1 METLLTLLMEF
12 MSKVLGAVQTRHS
25 QNKRTEDEGFGI
37 RSFVSLGKWINANK
51 GTVKAAIANDTEMF
65 NLIMKQATQTLKTYI
80 KTGVW
85 NKVYWVVSH
94 DSIGRYNLRIHFVW
108 TPQNGR
114 TMTKAEDNI
123 LFGKIRQV
131 GRDLQKKG
139 YDVDAWGVQ
148 KHAPATK
155 DFYSRGKISVENTGL
170 EKEVTFHHGNVFQ
183 LLADF
188 FGHQLS

>member
-1 METLLTLLMEF
+1 MEAPITLLVEF
-12 MSKVLGAVQTRHS
+12 MSKVLGAAQKRKS
-25 QNKRTEDEGFGI
+25 QNKQTEEERLGLY
-37 RSFVSLGKWINANK
+37 SFVDLRKWINEH
-51 GTVKAAIANDTEMF
+51 TWIVKAAIANDTEMF
-65 NLIMKQATQTLKTYI
+65 KLIMKKATQILNAYI

-85 NKVYWVVSH
+85 NKVYWVVSY
-94 DSIGRYNLRIHFVW
+94 DSVGKYNLKIHYVW
-108 TPQNGR
+108 TPQNGQ
-114 TMTKAEDNI
+114 TMTKAEDKT
-123 LFGKIRQV
+123 LFDKIGQV
-131 GRDLQKKG
+131 GRDLEKKG

-148 KHAPATK
+148 KHVPATK

>member
-1 METLLTLLMEF
+1 MEAPITLLVEF
-12 MSKVLGAVQTRHS
+12 MSKVLGAAQQRKS
-25 QNKRTEDEGFGI
+25 QNKQTEEERFGLY
-37 RSFVSLGKWINANK
+37 SFVDLRKWINEH
-51 GTVKAAIANDTEMF
+51 TWIVKAAIANDTEMF
-65 NLIMKQATQTLKTYI
+65 KLIMKKATQILNAYI

-85 NKVYWVVSH
+85 NKVYWVVSY
-94 DSIGRYNLRIHFVW
+94 DSVGRYNLKIHYVW

-123 LFGKIRQV
+123 LFGQIRQV
-131 GRDLQKKG
+131 GRDLEKKG

-148 KHAPATK
+148 KHVPATK
-155 DFYSRGKISVENTGL
+155 DFYSRGKISVENTGF

-188 FGHQLS
+188 FGHQLN